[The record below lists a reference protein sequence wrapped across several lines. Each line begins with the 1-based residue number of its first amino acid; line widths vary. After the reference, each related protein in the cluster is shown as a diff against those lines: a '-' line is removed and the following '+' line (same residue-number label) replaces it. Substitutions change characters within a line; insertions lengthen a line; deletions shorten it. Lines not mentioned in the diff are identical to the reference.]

1 MYDVINEKIVILNQ
15 LGILRA
21 NARKQADALRTIL
34 GTCKNEIQIDQKLHD
49 VIVGNKTLKD
59 LIEREAQI
67 CINQS
72 SL

>member
-67 CINQS
+67 CIN
-72 SL
+72 